1 MPLKLII
8 AQKNYS
14 SWSMRPWLALTHHNI
29 TFEEGFIP
37 LDQPDTRAR
46 ILEYSPAGKV
56 PVLIDGEAVV
66 WESIGILAHLGE
78 RFPELGLW
86 PKEFAARAHARS
98 ISCEMHSGFARLRV
112 HCPMN
117 LRRKKKIA
125 LTPEVEADVK
135 RICELWNHAR
145 KTYGAGGDF
154 LFGAFSAADCMYAP
168 VATRIRSYEIPVD
181 AVSAAYV
188 DAIYALPAFRKWY
201 DAAMVEKWPYPAT
214 DDVG

>member
-1 MPLKLII
+1 MLKLVIGS
-8 AQKNYS
+8 KNYS
-14 SWSMRPWLALTHHNI
+14 SWSLRPWLALAHHDV
-29 TFEEGFIP
+29 TFEEVFVP

-56 PVLIDGEAVV
+56 PILIDGDAKV
-66 WESIGILAHLGE
+66 WESIAILAHLGE
-78 RFPELGLW
+78 RFPEFDLW
-86 PKEFAARAHARS
+86 PKEFPARAHARS
-98 ISCEMHSGFARLRV
+98 ISCEMHSGFSHLRR

-117 LRRKKKIA
+117 LRRRKKTA
-125 LTPEVEADVK
+125 LTPEVEADVT
-135 RICELWNHAR
+135 RVTEIWNDAR
-145 KTYGAGGDF
+145 KQHGTGGDF

-201 DAAMVEKWPYPAT
+201 DAAMNEKWRHAAT
-214 DDVG
+214 DAIA